1 MVFDHVLGFGRAV
14 VRASWAVL
22 VEAHG
27 RRLPLLAGSLA
38 FYAFLSVL
46 PLLVLVLI
54 VSSWVAG
61 DVLVSRV
68 LELTRRYLSPSG
80 RMLVTRSIRDASGR
94 FGSSLLSVLVLVWG
108 AFRVFW
114 NLEVVFEELYGVRG
128 EKSVTVLVRDGVVG
142 VVGMGVGVLVVA
154 AGGAVFATRGSGW
167 LAVLNPVVV
176 LVLLS
181 VALLPMYYLFP
192 PVPVSVRE
200 VVPGAVVAAGG
211 WALVEVSVQIYAV
224 STSVSDAYGVLGGVL
239 LLLLWLYFVALVTLL
254 GVVVNVVLAGRAG
267 GASERI
273 GVAVDGEG

>member
-1 MVFDHVLGFGRAV
+1 
-14 VRASWAVL
+14 
-22 VEAHG
+22 
-27 RRLPLLAGSLA
+27 
-38 FYAFLSVL
+38 
-46 PLLVLVLI
+46 LVLVLI

-239 LLLLWLYFVALVTLL
+239 LLLLWLYFGALVTLL

>member
-239 LLLLWLYFVALVTLL
+239 LLLLWLYFGALVTLL

>member
-176 LVLLS
+176 LVLFS

-239 LLLLWLYFVALVTLL
+239 LLLLWLYFGALVTLL